1 MCIEIGRKYVPGPN
15 LQNLRAI
22 GKLHGYFDRGILNGT
37 DRCREAGSG
46 AELVC
51 DQENMVSDFHAYL
64 TAAGLEFMNKSST
77 IFSPVLANLALVLPS
92 LDQFLVLRG
101 ALLRHPVPNDLRRQ
115 SFKIVEVTARMRYSK
130 AIDPARAPSYCA
142 TLVKR

>member
-1 MCIEIGRKYVPGPN
+1 MRIEIGRKYVPGPN

-22 GKLHGYFDRGILNGT
+22 AKLHGYFDRGILNGT

-51 DQENMVSDFHAYL
+51 DQENMVSDLHAYL
-64 TAAGLEFMNKSST
+64 TTAGLEFMKKSST
-77 IFSPVLANLALVLPS
+77 IFCSEPEFQDA
-92 LDQFLVLRG
+92 
-101 ALLRHPVPNDLRRQ
+101 
-115 SFKIVEVTARMRYSK
+115 EVTARMRCSK

-142 TLVKR
+142 TLARNELVDSPSA